1 MTKKQQVGIKMDVRS
16 AAAVRQVLFEA
27 QKGYGYQHV
36 PERIHNIRTV
46 IKNIDDELTTI
57 LGQTLSDS

>member
-1 MTKKQQVGIKMDVRS
+1 MDVRS